1 LRLLLVLLLL
11 PSLSV
16 AEPRTVLPENVL
28 SAITADWNNDGQK
41 DRAILVDNPIEGVA
55 ELYIYTGK
63 DRGFFEHSISP
74 EIAWSGSMWG
84 QQPSLEIN
92 SDGDLLVK
100 STNHGMGRTRW
111 FQTLTITYR
120 NGAFVV
126 ARFNHSYYD
135 SLDPNDNGECD
146 INLLSG
152 RGLTLRGEETPRDII
167 LPARVIPA
175 SEWNTDIFPEECF

>member
-1 LRLLLVLLLL
+1 MRFLLIFLLL
-11 PSLSV
+11 PTISV
-16 AEPRTVLPENVL
+16 AEPRMVFPANVL
-28 SAITADWNNDGQK
+28 SSITANWNGDGQK
-41 DRAILVDNPIEGVA
+41 DRAVLVDNPIEGVA
-55 ELYIYTGK
+55 ALYIYLGK
-63 DRGFFEHSISP
+63 GDRFIEHSSTP

-92 SDGDLLVK
+92 SDNNLLVK

-120 NGAFVV
+120 NGAFVM
-126 ARFNHSYYD
+126 AGFNHSYYD
-135 SLDPNDNGECD
+135 SLDPDDYGECD

-152 RGLTLRGEETPRDII
+152 RGLTSRGEETPREIV